1 MSTQDGQ
8 MRSQIRPGVTV
19 EADTRHCQRHLDQ
32 LGDTP
37 AWHQGTAARWTSRSC
52 AVDGGERMSG
62 GFILTSE
69 LVLSYLKRLGI
80 RAVQPPTLEFL
91 RELHRAHVSDIPWQ
105 TIDVF
110 SGRPR
115 PIDMETS
122 VRMIVENRSGY
133 CFHLNGAFAS
143 LLRSLGYTVSLHRAG
158 VQSYGGIPVID
169 SFHLG
174 LTVQIHNEFQE
185 EQWIVDV
192 GLGDMPYEPLPLI
205 SGYYKQGPFV
215 YTVADSQVNP
225 AGWRVE
231 HDPNGSFV
239 GMDVD
244 PGTVV
249 GMAEFETNHLH
260 LSRSS
265 DSPWVK
271 LLILKNRCAAET
283 HELKGCI
290 FTVRDKHGVHRSEV
304 DDQAAWLE
312 ILADVFGER
321 LPDYSLS
328 QRNALWEKVI
338 RSHEE
343 WKQSSL

>member
-1 MSTQDGQ
+1 M
-8 MRSQIRPGVTV
+8 IR
-19 EADTRHCQRHLDQ
+19 
-32 LGDTP
+32 LG
-37 AWHQGTAARWTSRSC
+37 S
-52 AVDGGERMSG
+52 GE
-62 GFILTSE
+62 FILTSE
-69 LVLSYLKRLGI
+69 MVRSYLKRLGI
-80 RAVQPPTLEFL
+80 RDVQPLNLEFL
-91 RELHRAHVSDIPWQ
+91 CELHRAHVSVISWQ

-122 VRMIVENRSGY
+122 VRMIVGNRSGY

-169 SFHLG
+169 SCHLG
-174 LTVQIHNEFQE
+174 LTVQIHNELQE

-192 GLGDMPYEPLPLI
+192 GLGDMPYEPLPLMN
-205 SGYYKQGPFV
+205 GTYRQGPFV

-225 AGWRVE
+225 DGWRLE
-231 HDPNGSFV
+231 HDPNGLFV

-244 PGTVV
+244 RGTVG

-260 LSRSS
+260 LSRSP

-271 LLILKNRCAAET
+271 LLVLKNRCAAET

-290 FTVRDKHGVHRSEV
+290 FTVRDKNGAHRSEV
-304 DDQAAWLE
+304 DDQADWMD
-312 ILADVFGER
+312 ILADVFGEH
-321 LPDYSLS
+321 LSDYSLS
-328 QRNALWEKVI
+328 QRNALWNKVI
-338 RSHEE
+338 RTHEE